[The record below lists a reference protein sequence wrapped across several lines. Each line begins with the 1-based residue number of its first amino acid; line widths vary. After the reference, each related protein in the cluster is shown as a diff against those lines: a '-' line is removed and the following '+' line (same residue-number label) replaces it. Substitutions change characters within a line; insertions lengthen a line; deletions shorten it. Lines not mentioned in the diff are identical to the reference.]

1 MLKLRE
7 GWEVFTDY
15 PTVFQWI
22 HRTGDDVD
30 DSFAACDADG
40 CVIAYPFGGRELED
54 CKFDSI
60 EEAHAFLIASG
71 SESPWYNA
79 PDDSRVT
86 GLDEYQTYAL
96 RTAGDP
102 GRDEWLFEKL
112 LGLSEECGETLG
124 LIKKAEFH
132 GRALDRDALKKEL
145 GDVLWYLSTIAHW
158 YGLTLSDV
166 ATANV
171 DKLRKRYPQG
181 FNVEASLNRKD

>member
-7 GWEVFTDY
+7 GWEVREEYDTEKR
-15 PTVFQWI
+15 WI
-22 HRTGDDVD
+22 IPPDGDWENAYAMVG
-30 DSFAACDADG
+30 SSAE
-40 CVIAYPFGGRELED
+40 VYVYPFGNGELKD

-60 EEAHAFLIASG
+60 EEAHAYLIASG

-79 PDDSRVT
+79 PDNSRVT
-86 GLDEYQTYAL
+86 GLDEYQKFAL

-102 GRDEWLFEKL
+102 SRADWLFEKL

-145 GDVLWYLSTIAHW
+145 GDVLWYLSAIAHW
-158 YGLTLSDV
+158 YGFNLSDV